1 MENHIMLRR
10 ILDAL
15 GALLEDTPVF
25 NRLIEQMKQWGTTQ
39 QAARAHMVSVL
50 SNVVASFER
59 AHAIVLIE
67 LSLLSCARDPQ
78 EYKDI
83 AAQKIDRDKF
93 YELFKTNEI
102 CAHVHQLHSDL
113 KSGFGDISDSIILG
127 AAKRLSRALGEFEQ
141 GEYTL
146 AEQYQEHLARVLM
159 SPASI
164 NDEVSLK
171 DALTEIAD
179 EQGRLAMELTELTKF
194 KRRLLQL
201 SLYD

>member
-1 MENHIMLRR
+1 MLKR
-10 ILDAL
+10 ILEAL

-25 NRLIEQMKQWGTTQ
+25 NRLIMQMKQWGDSQ
-39 QAARAHMVSVL
+39 QAARAHLISVL

-59 AHAIVLIE
+59 AHAVVLIE
-67 LSLLSCARDPQ
+67 LSRLSGATTPQ

-83 AAQKIDRDKF
+83 MSEKIDRDKF
-93 YELFKTNEI
+93 YELFKVNDV
-102 CAHVHQLHSDL
+102 CSHVHQLHSDL

-127 AAKRLSRALGEFEQ
+127 AAKRLSRSLGEFEK

-146 AEQYQEHLARVLM
+146 AMNYQEYLAKVLM
-159 SPASI
+159 SPSSV
-164 NDEVSLK
+164 NNMDDLK

-179 EQGRLAMELTELTKF
+179 EQARLSSELTELTKF
-194 KRRLLQL
+194 KIRLLQI

>member
-1 MENHIMLRR
+1 MLKR
-10 ILDAL
+10 ILEAM

-25 NRLIEQMKQWGTTQ
+25 DRLIEQMKQWGATQ
-39 QAARAHMVSVL
+39 QAAREHLVSVL
-50 SNVVASFER
+50 TNVVASFER

-67 LSLLSCARDPQ
+67 LSRLSSATTPD
-78 EYKDI
+78 EYKQI
-83 AAQKIDRDKF
+83 AVREIDRDKF
-93 YELFKTNEI
+93 YDLFKSNDI

-113 KSGFGDISDSIILG
+113 KSGFGDIGDSIILG

-159 SPASI
+159 SPAS
-164 NDEVSLK
+164 VSDGEDLK
-171 DALTEIAD
+171 EALTEIAD
-179 EQGRLAMELTELTKF
+179 EQGRLASELTELTKF